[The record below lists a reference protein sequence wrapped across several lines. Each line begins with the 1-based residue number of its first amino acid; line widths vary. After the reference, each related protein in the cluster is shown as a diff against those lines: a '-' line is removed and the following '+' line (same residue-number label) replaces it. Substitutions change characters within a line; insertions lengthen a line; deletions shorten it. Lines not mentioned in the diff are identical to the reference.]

1 MTALIEVSMTT
12 LEIAELTK
20 KAHKHVL
27 DDCRGM
33 FEDLGLSAAEFS
45 ATEVYYTGRNKAQR
59 REREHYNLPKELVNT
74 LVLKYSTLQRFLVVK
89 ELQAKSKALG
99 IVLTSEE
106 VSDTIKKDVL
116 RTMLDI
122 GRAEQKET
130 HTDDVTIIARAFHNG
145 TFTPGYDY
153 ETVYSNFYKL
163 ITKAVFGTTPHKIK
177 GDTGFSPRDLV
188 VESMDMPTFM
198 KYNKIL
204 NQALVMID
212 LGAGYEAV
220 KFKLLGE

>member
-20 KAHKHVL
+20 KRHDHVL
-27 DDCRGM
+27 RDCRVM
-33 FEDLGLSAAEFS
+33 FEQLGLLAPQYS
-45 ATEVYYTGRNKAQR
+45 ATNTYTSGKGRVATREYYK
-59 REREHYNLPKELVNT
+59 LPVDLVNT
-74 LVLKYSTLQRFLVVK
+74 LVLGYSTLQRFLVVK

>member
-1 MTALIEVSMTT
+1 MTALIEVSMTS

-27 DDCRGM
+27 DDCRKM
-33 FEDLGLSAAEFS
+33 FEDLGLLAAEFS
-45 ATEVYYTGRNKAQR
+45 ATNTYTSGKGRVATREYYK
-59 REREHYNLPKELVNT
+59 LPVDLVNT
-74 LVLKYSTLQRFLVVK
+74 LVLGYSTLQRFLVVK

-153 ETVYSNFYKL
+153 DTVYSNFYKL

-212 LGAGYEAV
+212 LGASYEAV
-220 KFKLLGE
+220 KLKLLGE